1 MQRQER
7 FQDVMHALERLFHWA
22 RAERQAFMVKTMGV
36 APPSSKRVARSLD
49 RDLPDVSH
57 AEVSGLHVVDE
68 EEEDEIQQDPCD
80 LEVEEV
86 EVNRERVSFVRKP
99 AVARRAVDKNLA
111 VGDAK
116 HSLLDML
123 PDSI

>member
-1 MQRQER
+1 MSIRLPEILLGGSFHGVRLKDDVFLEPGGSSAIGGSRGPPLDKWRRGALQRQER

-22 RAERQAFMVKTMGV
+22 RAERRAFMVKTMGV

-68 EEEDEIQQDPCD
+68 EEEE
-80 LEVEEV
+80 
-86 EVNRERVSFVRKP
+86 
-99 AVARRAVDKNLA
+99 
-111 VGDAK
+111 
-116 HSLLDML
+116 
-123 PDSI
+123 